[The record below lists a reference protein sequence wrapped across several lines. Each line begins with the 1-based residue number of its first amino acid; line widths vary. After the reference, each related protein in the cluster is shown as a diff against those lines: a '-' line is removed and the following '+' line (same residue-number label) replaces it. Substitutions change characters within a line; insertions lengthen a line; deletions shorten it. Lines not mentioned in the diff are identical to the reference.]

1 MPTSEMTI
9 DGVELVG
16 IAQLTEPEM
25 ATFLEAVV
33 KPAKLSRTAYVVSV
47 GSRQLDHFVEPQMN
61 RDNSRYMHMPDP
73 TQQDGKERQDF
84 DTLQALRRM
93 GLRLTS
99 PREDWVRECGV
110 DWTEFFFAKEGNV
123 AESGEIEYGKGPKF
137 DTAFADYW
145 KYMASKSG
153 KEQG

>member
-1 MPTSEMTI
+1 MPTSELTI

-16 IAQLTEPEM
+16 MAKLTEPEM
-25 ATFLEAVV
+25 AAFLEAVV
-33 KPAKLSRTAYVVSV
+33 KPAKLSRVAYIVSA
-47 GSRQLDHFVEPQMN
+47 GSRKLDQFVEPQMN
-61 RDNSRYMHMPDP
+61 RTNSHYMHKPDP
-73 TQQDGKERQDF
+73 TQEDRHDF
-84 DTLQALRRM
+84 DTLQKFRRM

-110 DWTEFFFAKEGNV
+110 DWSEFFFAKEGDV

-145 KYMASKSG
+145 KYMASKSDS
-153 KEQG
+153 